1 MDNYLDLQIIENMSF
16 VPPETQLNRK
26 DLRDRPRLALRDTS
40 TELICSNDLGERFM
54 KENFGRKRFSRDI
67 ISISFVRREI
77 RKEKL

>member
-26 DLRDRPRLALRDTS
+26 DLRDTS
-40 TELICSNDLGERFM
+40 TELICSNDLGERFR
-54 KENFGRKRFSRDI
+54 KENFGRKRFSRDV